1 MKRQFSYLFL
11 ILIFLLLA
19 ACSGSANVPTPVSEG
34 QTEDHLAPT
43 DDEQESTSH
52 LPRAKIQIRYQE
64 DSFDPGEI
72 VLYVGQDVTLSMTN
86 TDTFSHDFAIGR
98 NVVIRDG
105 MPVGFETDFF
115 ADLDIA
121 YDMAG
126 GNVFFFPSDLEMMT
140 EPSYRNLVVGH
151 PLDYHGELRILLPA
165 GFPEGS
171 EGLSRARLLIHF
183 LVVEAMV
190 GEWEYA
196 CFADNGQH
204 YLNGET
210 GRLVIKKP

>member
-1 MKRQFSYLFL
+1 M
-11 ILIFLLLA
+11 
-19 ACSGSANVPTPVSEG
+19 PTPVSEE

-43 DDEQESTSH
+43 DDDQESISH
-52 LPRAKIQIRYQE
+52 PPTVQIQIRYQE
-64 DSFDPGEI
+64 DRFDPGEI
-72 VLYVGQDVTLSMTN
+72 VLYVGQDVTLTMTN
-86 TDTFSHDFAIGR
+86 TDTFTHDFVIGR

-105 MPVGFETDFF
+105 APIGFETDFF
-115 ADLDIA
+115 ADVEIA
-121 YDMAG
+121 YDMEG
-126 GNVFFFPSDLEMMT
+126 GNVLFLPSDLEMMT
-140 EPSYRNLVVGH
+140 DPSIQPFFVGH
-151 PLDYHGELRILLPA
+151 PLDYHGDLMILTP
-165 GFPEGS
+165 S
-171 EGLSRARLLIHF
+171 EYLEDKGVFARAKLMIHF